1 MHKVGILLCFGVLLA
16 FASTAFALPLSF
28 CKEQS
33 VNSAIDRALSRA
45 KELDGQKTEPV
56 DDGAGGG
63 FELLVRR
70 FVRGAM
76 GHHLRHAGRSRD
88 TAAAASKLRDESIR
102 HPDPGSGLRNAL
114 TQGTNVGGP
123 NSSVSAIGQRKM
135 DNYDTLIKNMEDAG
149 SLPRIEFVP
158 VRRILVVGLC
168 IVGVAGMGQAG
179 LDGLRDPD
187 RFGGRATRGWKPFT
201 WLASGVVSDP
211 GDLAARICGDSGHR
225 AVQHRSGHAERS
237 GLDPCGEQP

>member
-56 DDGAGGG
+56 DDGAGGSTSSLYAAL
-63 FELLVRR
+63 F
-70 FVRGAM
+70 
-76 GHHLRHAGRSRD
+76 AGRWVITCAMLEGVGD
-88 TAAAASKLRDESIR
+88 TAAAASKLRDESIKKAILT
-102 HPDPGSGLRNAL
+102 PEVVARNAL

-149 SLPRIEFVP
+149 NLPGLVRPCTTGSL
-158 VRRILVVGLC
+158 
-168 IVGVAGMGQAG
+168 
-179 LDGLRDPD
+179 
-187 RFGGRATRGWKPFT
+187 
-201 WLASGVVSDP
+201 S
-211 GDLAARICGDSGHR
+211 
-225 AVQHRSGHAERS
+225 
-237 GLDPCGEQP
+237 